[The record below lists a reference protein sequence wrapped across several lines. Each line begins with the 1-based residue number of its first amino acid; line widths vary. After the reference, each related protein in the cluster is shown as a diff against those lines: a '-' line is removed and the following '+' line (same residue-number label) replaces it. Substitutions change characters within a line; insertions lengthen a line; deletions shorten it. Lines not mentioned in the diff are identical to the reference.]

1 MKQISIFIENVKG
14 KLAAVTNLLAE
25 NNVDLRA
32 LSIADSTDYGILR
45 IVADDA
51 EKAKKVL
58 DENSYLA
65 KVTDVLA
72 VKTEDKPGSL
82 AKIITALASA
92 DISVEYAY
100 AFTSSEPGIPCR
112 QQRKSGQS
120 ACQGGNRRSDLK
132 EARTS
137 PIR

>member
-32 LSIADSTDYGILR
+32 LAIADSTDYGILR

-100 AFTSSEPGIPCR
+100 AFTSSEPGIALMVFR
-112 QQRKSGQS
+112 VDNNEKAVKALVKAGIGV
-120 ACQGGNRRSDLK
+120 A
-132 EARTS
+132 
-137 PIR
+137 I

>member
-100 AFTSSEPGIPCR
+100 AFTSSEPGIALMVFR
-112 QQRKSGQS
+112 VDNNDKAVKALVKAGIGV
-120 ACQGGNRRSDLK
+120 A
-132 EARTS
+132 
-137 PIR
+137 I